1 MNSTG
6 FDQKCRDIIVDLG
19 LGAADDVTN
28 ITGLTGG
35 VASDIAMLD
44 VKGKRYCVKCALA
57 RLKVAAVWEAP
68 VRRNKAEYR
77 WLEVAGEIDPAI
89 VPKLYG
95 RSETHNGFVMEFL
108 KPDTTYLWKAALL
121 AGEAP
126 GGEAALVAKALV
138 KIHQTSARRGFNRD
152 GFDNQV
158 DFKALRLEPYLYF
171 TAAAHPE
178 IADELNGLADRCNRS
193 DIALVHGDISPKNI
207 MFRSSGPV
215 LLDAECATMGD
226 PAFDVAFCLN
236 HLVLKSIHLPH
247 MASAYL
253 AEAEAFWQNYAQGI
267 DWEPVSECEARVAS
281 LLPAL
286 MLARVDGKSPVEYL
300 TNQTRQVVRD
310 AAIPLIKVATPN
322 ISTVIEAVA
331 NRIKNQ

>member
-1 MNSTG
+1 MNSDG
-6 FDQKCRDIIVDLG
+6 FDQKCRDIIVDLR
-19 LGAADDVTN
+19 LGAAEDVTK

-44 VKGKRYCVKCALA
+44 VKGQRYCVKCALA

-77 WLEVAGEIDPAI
+77 WLQVAGKIDPQI

-95 RSETHNGFVMEFL
+95 RSDKEDGFVMEFL
-108 KPDTTYLWKAALL
+108 KPDTTYLWKTALL

-126 GGEAALVAKALV
+126 RGEAAQVANALA
-138 KIHQTSARRGFNRD
+138 KIHQVSAKPDFDRD
-152 GFDNQV
+152 GFDNSD
-158 DFKALRLEPYLYF
+158 DFKALRLEPYLYY
-171 TAAAHPE
+171 TAEAHDE
-178 IADELNGLADRCNRS
+178 VADKLVGLADRCYQS

-207 MFRSSGPV
+207 MFRDTGPV

-226 PAFDVAFCLN
+226 PTFDVAFCLN
-236 HLVLKSIHLPH
+236 HLILKSIHLPE
-247 MASAYL
+247 MAEAYL
-253 AEAEAFWQNYAQGI
+253 GEAKAFWQTYAAKV
-267 DWEPVSECEARVAS
+267 DWEPLVECETRTAT

-300 TNQTRQVVRD
+300 TAPTQELVRD
-310 AAIPLIKVATPN
+310 IAIPLIKAAEPEIN
-322 ISTVIEAVA
+322 SVITAVA
-331 NRIKNQ
+331 NRIANQ